1 MKLLIQN
8 LLSFLVGAFIITILI
23 NSYMSYFSAFSFVVL
38 WILYAFY
45 FGRYSMAVN
54 DRVTTVYCFPFYFY
68 RVDSVLVERVVV
80 TENCIAVHLVSGRI
94 KKVNN
99 LFYDARNY
107 ISDQRVVNSYP
118 IDIISITSK

>member
-8 LLSFLVGAFIITILI
+8 LLSFLVGAFIITTLI
-23 NSYMSYFSAFSFVVL
+23 NSYTSYFLACAFVVL
-38 WILYAFY
+38 WILYAFN

-68 RVDSVLVERVVV
+68 RVDSCLVGKVVV
-80 TENCIAVHLVSGRI
+80 GVNCIAVHLNSGRV

-107 ISDQRVVNSYP
+107 ISDQRVVKSYP
-118 IDIISITSK
+118 IEII